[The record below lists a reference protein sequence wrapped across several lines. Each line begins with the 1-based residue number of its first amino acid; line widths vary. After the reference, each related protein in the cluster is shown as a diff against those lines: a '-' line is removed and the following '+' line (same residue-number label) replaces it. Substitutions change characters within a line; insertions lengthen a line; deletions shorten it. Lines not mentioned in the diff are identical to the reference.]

1 MSQKPQL
8 SKLLNLPN
16 QVVVFIT
23 ASANKSLSLSAEN
36 ISKRRQEIESFLNDL
51 FGETSVISISAH
63 ENEKGFSLMAISA
76 YTNSKTFE
84 KHKEQLSKQL
94 LQWASKWGEDTIG
107 MQYNNELFY
116 VSNKM
121 ATGGNILLK
130 ESYDMSLNLQ
140 ENLNHHVQELK
151 EVLSDKKQID
161 PWVIAKLA
169 TASKDLQDVTHYL
182 ATQKNIKFETG
193 GNLINA
199 SFAKKSDYELIH
211 EVLDSF
217 IQVCRISADEY
228 AFSIS
233 KLNNFVMFNTT
244 YKNENVHVS
253 FERGKNYIEF
263 DYHDL
268 NEVVED
274 AEKLQELLHD
284 ALKDKSKIDLEKT
297 YSLEEL
303 ENQLK
308 ALDLNRELSI
318 IQKHQIQANSSLR
331 KNPLQVSYVISK
343 TFKATKEIYLSESEV
358 NQYLESQEISPELVE
373 LLDEAT
379 KTEEAVDVSIISLDI
394 TKESSELMKRGGQTK
409 SQQNKIA
416 KVMREFYSGRLYS
429 SSGQK
434 VTNQKQA
441 IAIALNEAKVS
452 KKKATGGDVDSSS
465 YDVQFIPYKGEEIM
479 FEPIM
484 KEYYVNDSL
493 FPSLEKAKEFIDNG
507 APMSESLKAAYAK
520 GLFELGGVASGNNWQ
535 SSNLDSE
542 GWNNDFK
549 NDPFYKLQEKA
560 KQKISKSKDLAISVA
575 TRGLIK

>member
-1 MSQKPQL
+1 MSKKAQL

-23 ASANKSLSLSAEN
+23 ASDKKDSAVSAEN
-36 ISKRRQEIESFLNDL
+36 ISGRRQEIERFLNDM
-51 FGETSVISISAH
+51 FGQTSVLSISAH
-63 ENEKGFSLMAISA
+63 ENETGFSLMAISA
-76 YTNSKTFE
+76 YANAKTFE
-84 KHKEQLSKQL
+84 KQKANLSKQL
-94 LQWASKWGEDTIG
+94 SDWASEWGEEAIA

-121 ATGGNILLK
+121 ETGGNVLLK

-182 ATQKNIKFETG
+182 ATQKTIKFETG

-217 IQVCRISADEY
+217 IQDCRIGADEY

-233 KLNNFVMFNTT
+233 KLNNFIMFNTT

-263 DYHDL
+263 DYQEL

-284 ALKDKSKIDLEKT
+284 ALKDKSKSDPEKT
-297 YSLEEL
+297 CSLEEL

-308 ALDLNRELSI
+308 ALDLNKELSI
-318 IQKHQIQANSSLR
+318 IQKHQIQTNSSLK
-331 KNPLQVSYVISK
+331 KNPLEVSYVISK
-343 TFKATKEIYLSESEV
+343 TFKGTKELYLSESQV
-358 NQYLESQEISPELVE
+358 NEYLESQEITPELVE

-379 KTEEAVDVSIISLDI
+379 KNEEAVDVSILSLDI
-394 TKESSELMKRGGQTK
+394 SKENKELMKRGGQTK

-416 KVMREFYSGRLYS
+416 KVMREFYSGKLYS

-441 IAIALNEAKVS
+441 IAIALNVAKVS
-452 KKKATGGDVDSSS
+452 NKKATGGDVDTSS

-484 KEYYVNDSL
+484 NEFYVNDSL
-493 FPSLEKAKEFIDNG
+493 FSSLEKAKEFIDRG

-520 GLFELGGVASGNNWQ
+520 GLFENGSTTYSNNWQ
-535 SSNLDSE
+535 SSNSDSE
-542 GWNNDFK
+542 GWNNDVK
-549 NDPFYKLQEKA
+549 NDPFFKLQQKA
-560 KQKISKSKDLAISVA
+560 KQKFNSTKDLALSVA
-575 TRGLIK
+575 TRGIVK